1 MLRAPADDNDVML
14 LAGILPQSVGPYV
27 SLMIAGFVIG
37 VVGHLS
43 RSRWLIALGIILVF
57 LAAVALPLVLNA
69 PATSP
74 SLRGRCRGPTEMGGS
89 RPWAAST
96 SST

>member
-27 SLMIAGFVIG
+27 SLMMAGFLIA

-57 LAAVALPLVLNA
+57 LAATAFPLALTCS
-69 PATSP
+69 ATSQRP
-74 SLRGRCRGPTEMGGS
+74 RARRCPNRTS
-89 RPWAAST
+89 R
-96 SST
+96 